1 MKTKNSRLL
10 FFAVDPCKRIDT
22 NEHKETLIYNWICCG
37 SLEVIN
43 TNTMK
48 EICTENYNCGIQ
60 RRTQNTKKIVD
71 GGRLSTQRTQ
81 MNLIAVD
88 REWSSM
94 VNTKHKNESRADSG
108 LNQRKSGIPLRKR
121 TQHKMLHT
129 KKIDCGSECRSTQ
142 LNWMDTEKNEA
153 LAKNFNARKTDLS
166 RSTTMFTQINS
177 IQRYTNALLNDWL
190 IDLLSRFIAVWK
202 TRTRV
207 KTQSAIKVK
216 KAGLKWKTT
225 IDQ

>member
-94 VNTKHKNESRADSG
+94 VNTKHKKWKQSG
-108 LNQRKSGIPLRKR
+108 LGFES
-121 TQHKMLHT
+121 TQKWNSFEKENSTQNVAH
-129 KKIDCGSECRSTQ
+129 KKINCGSECRSTQ
-142 LNWMDTEKNEA
+142 LNWMDTERMK
-153 LAKNFNARKTDLS
+153 
-166 RSTTMFTQINS
+166 
-177 IQRYTNALLNDWL
+177 LLLKISMLGKL
-190 IDLLSRFIAVWK
+190 I
-202 TRTRV
+202 
-207 KTQSAIKVK
+207 
-216 KAGLKWKTT
+216 
-225 IDQ
+225 